1 MSNPNIKCA
10 GIDTSKKTLDVA
22 IEGVPRPVSFANNAE
37 GHGLLVDCLVG
48 HGVSRVGI
56 EASGNYEA
64 GVVAALRAAGVT
76 VFVLDPRQIHGW
88 RRFRRQRAKT
98 DAIDARL
105 IRAAVAEIDLDRE
118 PPDPRLPAFAE
129 TLTLID
135 QIGEDVA
142 RLKTRRDR
150 YVDKANLAV
159 IEREILRLE
168 KQRERL
174 RAALVRRLRAHPDL
188 AHRLDLLLTIPT
200 IGLPTAVVLV
210 VRMPELGRLTRQ
222 EAAALAGVAPYN
234 RDSGPMSQDRHIAG
248 GRTRLRKALY
258 MAAFSG
264 SQKHNPALL
273 AFYDHLTAA
282 GKHHKV
288 ALIACVRKR
297 VHFANAVIARDAPWQ
312 ISCP

>member
-22 IEGVPRPVSFANNAE
+22 IEGEPRLVSFANKDE
-37 GHGLLVDCLVG
+37 GHRLLVDCLAE

-88 RRFRRQRAKT
+88 RHFRRQRAKT

-105 IRAAVAEIDLDRE
+105 ICAAVAEIDLDR
-118 PPDPRLPAFAE
+118 PAPDPRLPAFAE
-129 TLTLID
+129 ALTLID
-135 QIGEDVA
+135 QIGEDAA

-150 YVDKANLAV
+150 YADKANLAFLD
-159 IEREILRLE
+159 REILRLE
-168 KQRERL
+168 KQRTKL
-174 RAALVRRLRAHPDL
+174 RTALVRRLRAHPDL
-188 AHRLDLLLTIPT
+188 AHRLDLLSSIPA
-200 IGLPTAVVLV
+200 IGLPTALVMV
-210 VRMPELGRLTRQ
+210 VRMPELGRLSRE
-222 EAAALAGVAPYN
+222 EAAALVGVAPYN
-234 RDSGPMSQDRHIAG
+234 RDSGPTSLDRHIAG
-248 GRTRLRKALY
+248 GRTRLRKALF
-258 MAAFSG
+258 MAAFCG
-264 SQKHNPALL
+264 SQRHNPALA
-273 AFYDHLTAA
+273 AFYDRLTAA

-288 ALIACVRKR
+288 ALIACVRKL

-312 ISCP
+312 ISPP